1 MKKTLIILGLISA
14 ILSAVLSV
22 LPVFKLA
29 IFPGILALLCGIG
42 ALILAK
48 KQVSSTQTIQLIFL
62 IVILSFTLSL
72 YKTIFTKVEVGN
84 TEDLEQ
90 REVEKVEE
98 AKEELLNIEITE

>member
-48 KQVSSTQTIQLIFL
+48 KQVSSTQTIQLIFQL
-62 IVILSFTLSL
+62 QDCHL
-72 YKTIFTKVEVGN
+72 EVN
-84 TEDLEQ
+84 L
-90 REVEKVEE
+90 RLWLV
-98 AKEELLNIEITE
+98 